1 MTASQ
6 RIRRA
11 VLPTAAAAV
20 IGAGGFV
27 IGAAEVIGIPT
38 LAAASAQDGSQAHG
52 IGFAIPANM
61 ARDIAGQLIESGRVT
76 SGG

>member
-20 IGAGGFV
+20 
-27 IGAAEVIGIPT
+27 
-38 LAAASAQDGSQAHG
+38 S
-52 IGFAIPANM
+52 IGFGIPANM
-61 ARDIAGQLIESGRVT
+61 ARGIAGQLIESGQVT

>member
-11 VLPTAAAAV
+11 APPTAAAAV
-20 IGAGGFV
+20 IGAGGFA
-27 IGAAEVIGIPT
+27 IGAA
-38 LAAASAQDGSQAHG
+38 AAGPGDT
-52 IGFAIPANM
+52 AIPANM
-61 ARDIAGQLIESGRVT
+61 ARDIAGQLIQSGQGT